1 MNMKYNLF
9 FKSFLFIIFTFLL
22 SCEQEKVEYRDVN
35 KNEQYFSFIIKTK
48 KNIKKWGLKSQAGES
63 LPCEYDSLCSAPL
76 EDFDFETMILGWKD
90 GKNYAWSIGGYP
102 YFNGRNFDKIV
113 PREQATNN
121 DALVCN
127 YHEAH
132 FPDGIIFFQLRNE
145 RFEFGPAQYLFGAER
160 SLIYK
165 KNDKWGIK
173 YLYDMK
179 DVAPC
184 IYEGAIEI
192 NGGTGPYWIVKK
204 DGKWSAI
211 DREGKAI
218 DKSKQIPKLLRLPII
233 ESYRIADAFKR
244 PSGTYQRT
252 GGENFG
258 FIRYFSSPVG
268 VFEDY

>member
-1 MNMKYNLF
+1 MKLKF
-9 FKSFLFIIFTFLL
+9 FCKSFLGLILL
-22 SCEQEKVEYRDVN
+22 LFYSCEQEKVEYRNVN
-35 KNEQYFSFIIKTK
+35 ENEQYFSFIIKTK
-48 KNIKKWGLKSQAGES
+48 NNIKKWGLISQAGES

-90 GKNYAWSIGGYP
+90 GKKYAWSIGGYP
-102 YFNGRNFDKIV
+102 YFNGKNFEKIV

-121 DALVCN
+121 DAIRNRNN

-132 FPDGIIFFQLRNE
+132 FSDGIIFFQLRNE
-145 RFEFGPAQYLFGAER
+145 RFEFGPAQYLFGAES

-165 KNDKWGIK
+165 KNGKWGIK
-173 YLYDMK
+173 YVSDMK
-179 DVAPC
+179 DIAPC

-192 NGGTGPYWIVKK
+192 NGSKGAYWIVKK

-218 DKSKQIPKLLRLPII
+218 DKSKQIPKLLQLPII
-233 ESYRIADAFKR
+233 ESYKIANTFNR

-252 GGENFG
+252 GGENYG
-258 FIRYFSSPVG
+258 FIRYFSRPAG
-268 VFEDY
+268 VFEEY